1 MFKIFFIAFLVVMYY
16 FSSISYK
23 PNQDNNVEY
32 VKETSAWKFNLV
44 DEKTVKTDHWFN
56 FYLSAG
62 VEPKKDE
69 KRSGKIVVF
78 SYVSK

>member
-1 MFKIFFIAFLVVMYY
+1 MFKIFFIALLVAIYY
-16 FSSISYK
+16 FTSISYK
-23 PNQDNNVEY
+23 PNQDNDVEY
-32 VKETSAWKFNLV
+32 VKESSAWKFNLV
-44 DEKTVKTDHWFN
+44 DEKTDHWFN